1 MFAFRLPHLTLPLL
15 ICGLMPATVALAQAA
30 IVPPEAV
37 CESGACT
44 VSYPPDFFA
53 RYAPVTALDM
63 VQNLP
68 GFTLDDG
75 GGDTRGFGGAAGNVL
90 INGERV
96 SAKSE
101 SPSSILGRVPAADVE
116 RIDLI
121 RGQVGGLDLQGQT
134 VVANVVRS
142 ADAASGAWTVGLSTL
157 QPQSKVLPFGEVS
170 YSSSVAGIDY
180 TLAIDGSRYQRI
192 FERDEQLLDPAD
204 ELLEFRDEIFEE
216 TGERG
221 NLSLIATTTR
231 GVTKY
236 ALNASF
242 GFFDEAGGETSDRA
256 PVLAT
261 PFRLFQGDVDRQ
273 LSFEI
278 GGDIERPFGAHLTGK
293 LIGLYRQTDFRETN
307 SLVRGEIGAQGVT
320 ETETLFDSLD
330 TEAIAR
336 LEFDYAGV
344 KGHLIEASLEGALN
358 GLDSEF
364 ALSQLEGDT
373 LVPQDVPGANTQVD
387 ERRLDFSLADTFRVG
402 PVSVNIMAAGE
413 ASTIT
418 QTGGF
423 AEDRSFF
430 FWKPSL
436 TLTYSPKPKTQL
448 RARILRQ
455 VAQLDFFDFVSRADL
470 GDVELSL
477 GNPNLV
483 PERTLTFDMTLEHRF
498 GSFGVVSVTG
508 FHDRIEDVQDVLPL
522 EGILEVPGNI
532 GSGRRTGMRGEA
544 TLPLDQLGV
553 KNGRLDLEGRWQTSS
568 VNDPLTGASRALS
581 SERPWTFVATLRQDL
596 QKAKFAWQIVAFT
609 LPDFPLFGLDEA
621 EMRGQRWDADA
632 FIETRAVKGLRI
644 RLEVEDLFRGGEAR
658 DRLVFAGP
666 RDTAPLAFRELR
678 DQSRGRTLTVQVS
691 GNFGGSAR

>member
-1 MFAFRLPHLTLPLL
+1 MC
-15 ICGLMPATVALAQAA
+15 CGLLPFTLAMAQGGAFES
-30 IVPPEAV
+30 PEAV

-44 VSYPPDFFA
+44 VSYPPEFFA

-68 GFTLDDG
+68 GFSLDNGG

-90 INGERV
+90 INSERV

-101 SPSSILGRVPAADVE
+101 SPSSILGRIPAADVE

-134 VVANVVRS
+134 VVADIIRK
-142 ADAASGAWTVGLSTL
+142 AGAASGAWTAGVSTL
-157 QPQSKVLPFGEVS
+157 QPQSKVLPFAEAS
-170 YSSSVAGIDY
+170 YSSNVAGIDY
-180 TLAIDGSRYQRI
+180 TLAMDASRYQRI
-192 FERDEQLLDPAD
+192 FERDEQLLGPED

-221 NLSLIATTTR
+221 SISLIANTKR

-242 GFFDEAGGETSDRA
+242 GFFDEEGGETSDR
-256 PVLAT
+256 T
-261 PFRLFQGDVDRQ
+261 PFPGDSFRLFQGDEDREI
-273 LSFEI
+273 SFEV
-278 GGDIERPFGAHLTGK
+278 GGDIERPFGEQFTAK
-293 LIGLYRQTDFRETN
+293 LIGLYRQADFRETN
-307 SLVRGEIGAQGVT
+307 SLVRGEIDAQGIT
-320 ETETLFDSLD
+320 ETETFFDTLD

-336 LEFDYAGV
+336 VELDYAGV
-344 KGHLIEASLEGALN
+344 EGHLLELSVEGALN

-364 ALSQLEGDT
+364 ALSELEGDA

-387 ERRLDFSLADTFRVG
+387 ERRLDFSLADTFKVG
-402 PVSVNIMAAGE
+402 AVSVNVMAAGE

-436 TLTYSPKPKTQL
+436 TLTYSPQPKTQL
-448 RARILRQ
+448 RARALRQ
-455 VAQLDFFDFVSRADL
+455 VAQLNFFDFVSRADL

-483 PERTLTFDMTLEHRF
+483 PERTLTVDMTLERRF
-498 GSFGVVSVTG
+498 GSFGVLTVTG
-508 FHDRIEDVQDVLPL
+508 FHDRIDDVQDVLPL

-532 GSGRRTGMRGEA
+532 GSGRRSGVNGQA
-544 TLPLDQLGV
+544 TLPLDKLGLT
-553 KNGRLDLEGRWQTSS
+553 NGRLDLEGSWQTSS
-568 VNDPLTGASRALS
+568 VTDPLTGVARALS
-581 SERPWTFVATLRQDL
+581 SERPWDFFATLRQDL

-609 LPDFPLFGLDEA
+609 LPDFPLFGLDEEEA
-621 EMRGQRWDADA
+621 RGQRFDADA

-644 RLEVEDLFRGGEAR
+644 RLQVEDIFRGGDAR
-658 DRLVFAGP
+658 DRRVFAGP
-666 RDTAPLAFRELR
+666 RNTAPLAFRELR

-691 GNFGGSAR
+691 GNF

>member
-1 MFAFRLPHLTLPLL
+1 MLAFRLTHLALALLVCALVHSTL
-15 ICGLMPATVALAQAA
+15 ALAQSA
-30 IVPPEAV
+30 IDPPEAV

-44 VSYPPDFFA
+44 VSYSPNFFA

-63 VQNLP
+63 VENLP

-75 GGDTRGFGGAAGNVL
+75 GGADTRGFGGAAGNVL
-90 INGERV
+90 INSERV

-101 SPSSILGRVPAADVE
+101 NPSSILGRIPAADVD

-134 VVANVVRS
+134 VVADVIRK
-142 ADAASGAWTVGLSTL
+142 AGAASGAWTLGLSTL
-157 QPQSKVLPFGEVS
+157 QPQRKALPFGEAS
-170 YSSSVAGIDY
+170 YSSAVAGIDY
-180 TLAIDGSRYQRI
+180 TLAVDASRYQRI

-204 ELLEFRDEIFEE
+204 ERLEFRDEIFEE

-221 NLSLIATTTR
+221 NVSLIATTKR
-231 GVTKY
+231 GVAKY

-256 PVLAT
+256 PVAGES
-261 PFRLFQGDVDRQ
+261 FRLFQGDEDREVA
-273 LSFEI
+273 FEI
-278 GGDIERPFGAHLTGK
+278 GGDIERPFGQQVTAK
-293 LIGLYRQTDFRETN
+293 LIGLYRQADFRETN
-307 SLVRGEIGAQGVT
+307 SLVRGAVDAEGVT

-336 LEFDYAGV
+336 VEVDFAGLE
-344 KGHLIEASLEGALN
+344 GHLFEASLEGALN
-358 GLDSEF
+358 SLDSEF

-387 ERRLDFSLADTFRVG
+387 ERRLDFSLADTFKLG
-402 PVSVNIMAAGE
+402 AVSVNIMAAGE

-448 RARILRQ
+448 RARVLRQ

-483 PERTLTFDMTLEHRF
+483 PERTLTVDMTLEYRF
-498 GSFGVVSVTG
+498 GSFGVLSVTG
-508 FHDRIEDVQDVLPL
+508 FHDRIQDVQDVLPL

-532 GSGRRTGMRGEA
+532 GSGRRSGMRGEA
-544 TLPLDQLGV
+544 TLSLDELGLA
-553 KNGRLDLEGRWQTSS
+553 NGRLDLEGSWQTSS
-568 VNDPLTGASRALS
+568 VNDPLNGVSRALS
-581 SERPWTFVATLRQDL
+581 GERPWTFFATLRQDL

-609 LPDFPLFGLDEA
+609 LPDFPSFGLDEEEA
-621 EMRGQRWDADA
+621 RGKRFDADA

-644 RLEVEDLFRGGEAR
+644 RLQVEDLFRGGEAR

-666 RDTAPLAFRELR
+666 RNTAQLAFRELR
-678 DQSRGRTLTVQVS
+678 NQSRGRTLTVQVS
-691 GNFGGSAR
+691 GSF